1 MDDYND
7 FLAARMASATMTRH
21 TQPVQAQ
28 LSPGNYIF
36 SDDFAQPSVT
46 AAVNGDGSPST
57 QSSSF
62 DMLTELSSVGGA
74 LQPAVNGAA
83 ATRVNGSTVPSSIFA
98 SAVASGGAAD
108 LLRPP
113 AVRVGGS
120 SNVPTS
126 QMFGLD
132 DSGRFG
138 LASSSESTRYS
149 LRFLRTPGYLP
160 GSVRRSIQLHSP
172 QSAGPFSTCSTFSLA
187 SPDMSLA
194 PLLFRLHHNSPL
206 AQSAPDTSSA
216 PLYPD
221 RHHTISILSVILL
234 DLHFSFT
241 PVNYALRSTLL
252 HALVLNI
259 LHFPHNLLFNL
270 NQLYS
275 SFS

>member
-7 FLAARMASATMTRH
+7 FLAARMASATMTRQA
-21 TQPVQAQ
+21 QPVQAQ

-132 DSGRFG
+132 DSDEYDNNEPLPPPSPHVTLPNGSSTHAATTFRPIEPAVAPQQQHASPYAAARAARVQEETSAANAAAPTTIRRVQTEGVEPSVLFSGRLFN
-138 LASSSESTRYS
+138 A
-149 LRFLRTPGYLP
+149 
-160 GSVRRSIQLHSP
+160 
-172 QSAGPFSTCSTFSLA
+172 SAGASNGTKANHRTRKEGHST
-187 SPDMSLA
+187 
-194 PLLFRLHHNSPL
+194 
-206 AQSAPDTSSA
+206 
-216 PLYPD
+216 
-221 RHHTISILSVILL
+221 
-234 DLHFSFT
+234 
-241 PVNYALRSTLL
+241 
-252 HALVLNI
+252 
-259 LHFPHNLLFNL
+259 
-270 NQLYS
+270 
-275 SFS
+275 